1 MSANNP
7 TTGLRPLQQ
16 NNSQTIGHQGKK
28 MTVKKTVMGNKVT
41 ASADSTGLENN
52 QAMIIKHH
60 HSVKKAQTT
69 SVTRRN
75 ARERNRVKGVNDGFG
90 ILKKHLSH
98 IGMKNKSSKVET
110 LRGAIEYIK
119 AMRDMLG
126 HPEISEDSK
135 ADIKMDFG
143 NNDDDSS
150 TFSDVAGETSPD
162 HSSSETSLSSLHPMV
177 YQLPVSAPYSP
188 SLQPRIL
195 TPDLL
200 TSSPPTMLSL
210 SPLTSSPK
218 SPTLEPLERLPSIS
232 TTMWW
237 PLPHHK

>member
-1 MSANNP
+1 
-7 TTGLRPLQQ
+7 
-16 NNSQTIGHQGKK
+16 

-135 ADIKMDFG
+135 ADIKLDFG
-143 NNDDDSS
+143 NNDGKFVSNYIQIWVMLAIDY
-150 TFSDVAGETSPD
+150 VAY
-162 HSSSETSLSSLHPMV
+162 V
-177 YQLPVSAPYSP
+177 P
-188 SLQPRIL
+188 SHRLNAYFHI
-195 TPDLL
+195 
-200 TSSPPTMLSL
+200 
-210 SPLTSSPK
+210 PK
-218 SPTLEPLERLPSIS
+218 SIYRGTLGPKLFYSALELLLMQKIKCWWCQRLF
-232 TTMWW
+232 
-237 PLPHHK
+237 